1 MQRDRAL
8 KRNLRTHNGAFPPL
22 RLNVDDVQAQTVLI
36 DYLMRTLQF
45 VGFFALRGD
54 AR

>member
-8 KRNLRTHNGAFPPL
+8 KRNLRDHDGAFPPL

-36 DYLMRTLQF
+36 DDSMHTLQF

-54 AR
+54 VR